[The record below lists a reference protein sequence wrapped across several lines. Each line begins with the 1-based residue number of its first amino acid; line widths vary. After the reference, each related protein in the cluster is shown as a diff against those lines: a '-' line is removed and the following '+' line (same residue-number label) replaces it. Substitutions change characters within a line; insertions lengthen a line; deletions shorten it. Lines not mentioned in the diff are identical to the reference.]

1 MTCGSVVPMSKRC
14 LVRRPAEP
22 ASACA
27 RSLRRPRPVT
37 GYALGP
43 VRPCSIARRRNVE
56 VVYDHDF
63 SEVEQLGWEE
73 FIARQ
78 WESIFVGY
86 RSWTGLRTMGRRW
99 SDLIEVGLGCSP
111 GMANQLVRSGLIY
124 GQDRGFQERTDAQAV
139 VSGMIGVLADL
150 RSDLAG
156 MAEQEPEASIRLLEQ
171 HARLLRFIR
180 DAFGQDGAAPGP

>member
-1 MTCGSVVPMSKRC
+1 
-14 LVRRPAEP
+14 
-22 ASACA
+22 
-27 RSLRRPRPVT
+27 
-37 GYALGP
+37 
-43 VRPCSIARRRNVE
+43 
-56 VVYDHDF
+56 VYDHDF

-124 GQDRGFQERTDAQAV
+124 GQDQGWQQRSDAPAV

-150 RSDLAG
+150 RTDLAR
-156 MAEQEPEASIRLLEQ
+156 MAEQEPEASIRLLDQ

-180 DAFGQDGAAPGP
+180 DAFGQDGQAPGP

>member
-1 MTCGSVVPMSKRC
+1 M
-14 LVRRPAEP
+14 
-22 ASACA
+22 
-27 RSLRRPRPVT
+27 
-37 GYALGP
+37 
-43 VRPCSIARRRNVE
+43 
-56 VVYDHDF
+56 YDHDF

-124 GQDRGFQERTDAQAV
+124 GQDHGFQERTDAQAV
-139 VSGMIGVLADL
+139 VSGMIGVLTDL
-150 RSDLAG
+150 RSDLAE
-156 MAEQEPEASIRLLEQ
+156 MAEQEPEASTTLLEQ

-180 DAFGQDGAAPGP
+180 DAFG